1 MKKQFED
8 NKERKP
14 AGVFITVWP
23 CYRLEA
29 TALDLVLLVILYF
42 TILAILKNQKAL
54 TSCNPKAIAWRGY
67 RKVHNLA
74 EEISQQILTS
84 LVQWLLLVSSYYTL
98 CYCTCHFKP
107 VNTETNLYE
116 EGIAGR

>member
-54 TSCNPKAIAWRGY
+54 TSCNPKAIAFMRRG
-67 RKVHNLA
+67 
-74 EEISQQILTS
+74 
-84 LVQWLLLVSSYYTL
+84 LLVDRVTYTRHGPHIIL
-98 CYCTCHFKP
+98 AI
-107 VNTETNLYE
+107 VNM
-116 EGIAGR
+116 IANNICVTPKLDLLMT